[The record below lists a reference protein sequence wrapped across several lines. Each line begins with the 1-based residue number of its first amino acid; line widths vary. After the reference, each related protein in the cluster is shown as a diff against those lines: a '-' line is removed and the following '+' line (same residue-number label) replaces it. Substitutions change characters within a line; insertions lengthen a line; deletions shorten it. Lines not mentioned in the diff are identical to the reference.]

1 MKRLTYIFSGFSPD
15 EHFGKEVSEI
25 FKEDLKGC
33 ENIIF
38 IPGGMGKNIKT
49 DKYANTDVEWFRE
62 IGINIK
68 NIDILDLGMSYET
81 VKEKINRADII
92 FLMGGNT
99 IEQYEFVC
107 QLKIQKEIKEF
118 KGAVIGVSAGAINL
132 GTISLCSKDLDDG
145 VEKTKIY
152 DGIGRVD
159 YTFEPHFDKNNVD
172 LLENELYP
180 ISTDLNIY
188 GLTNNTGVKI
198 SENDNYEIIKG
209 DLYIISHNELKL
221 IKNN

>member
-1 MKRLTYIFSGFSPD
+1 MEKLTYVFSGFSPA
-15 EHFGKEVSEI
+15 EHFGKEVSQI
-25 FKEDLKGC
+25 FEKDLKGC

-38 IPGGMGKNIKT
+38 IPGGMGKNNKT
-49 DKYANTDVEWFRE
+49 DKYVNTDVEWFRE

-68 NIDILDLGMSYET
+68 NIDILDIGMSRKT

-99 IEQYEFVC
+99 IKQYEFVC

-132 GTISLCSKDLDDG
+132 GKISLCSKDLEDG
-145 VEKTKIY
+145 VEKTQIY
-152 DGIGRVD
+152 NGIGRVN
-159 YTFEPHFDKNNVD
+159 YTFEPHFDKNNID

-198 SENDNYEIIKG
+198 SEKENCEIIKG
-209 DLYIISHNELKL
+209 DLYIISNNELKL
-221 IKNN
+221 INNI